1 MLFSF
6 EIKKNIILWN
16 LTYQEYPLNIKKG
29 YIIDFD
35 MLRSPL
41 NIKKGHN

>member
-35 MLRSPL
+35 MLRESFKY
-41 NIKKGHN
+41 KKRT